1 MKINRK
7 RIVSI
12 LIFSIPLLL
21 FASDSNMVSYEDLKL
36 SMQTGNAELRKA
48 DQVVYQSSLDVK
60 NAKAGYHPTID
71 LTLSGTF
78 MVNPPIGKITMST
91 DELLSQMGMPSSSLG
106 AANGGYVTLYDGME
120 NTYYSTGLSITQP
133 LITWGKI
140 PNSVKVYQALQDIR
154 IIERQDKEDKL
165 SVELTTRL
173 SALKYMDEI
182 LLKLDET
189 KALAEE
195 LIKTSEAAYDN
206 GILLKQDVVEAQ
218 LSALELDVNKAE
230 VEKEYSSVLQG
241 IRTITGNSELES
253 SDIDFTVNE
262 NRIQIICNYDRSVL
276 REKAV
281 SKETAALRMLDKQS
295 TALAYKKKIDKASMY
310 GVPDFALV
318 VNASYGGSRFPL
330 IETGWYQHN
339 DYGLTITL
347 GIKTTLWD
355 GGKKLNALRA
365 DDSAIKAAEAD
376 YDAAKAQLAAA
387 CEENITA
394 LDLALSKLEYLDLKK
409 EAALDRLSLLKQQ
422 FEIGT
427 ISNVDVLKQEIEV
440 KKIEIELLQQKIVL
454 AQSAYTLSYLC
465 QI

>member
-1 MKINRK
+1 MQLKSK

-154 IIERQDKEDKL
+154 IIEGQDKEDKL

-230 VEKEYSSVLQG
+230 VEKEHSSVLQG

-409 EAALDRLSLLKQQ
+409 DAALDRLSLLKQQ

>member
-1 MKINRK
+1 MRLRK
-7 RIVSI
+7 KKTLLVLI
-12 LIFSIPLLL
+12 LIFPVFL
-21 FASDSNMVSYEDLKL
+21 FAAESDKSSYEDLKL
-36 SMQTGNAELRKA
+36 SLQMNNAELRKA
-48 DQVVYQSSLDVK
+48 DQVVYQSGLDVK

-71 LTLSGTF
+71 LTLSGTY

-91 DELLSQMGMPSSSLG
+91 DELLSQMGIPSMPGS
-106 AANGGYVTLYDGME
+106 ANGGYVTLYEGME

-140 PNSVKVYQALQDIR
+140 SNSVKVYQALQDIR
-154 IIERQDKEDKL
+154 VIERQDKEDKL

-182 LLKLDET
+182 LLRLDET

-206 GILLKQDVVEAQ
+206 GILLKQDVVEAR
-218 LSALELDVNKAE
+218 LSALELDVSKAE
-230 VEKEYSSVLQG
+230 IEKEYASVLQG
-241 IRTITGNSELES
+241 IRTLTGDSDLKS
-253 SDIDFTVNE
+253 SDIDFSVNE
-262 NRIQIICNYDRSVL
+262 NRIQMICNYDRAVL
-276 REKAV
+276 REKAI
-281 SKETAALRMLDKQS
+281 SEETAALRMLDKQS
-295 TALAYKKKIDKASMY
+295 MALAYKKKIDKASMY

-318 VNASYGGSRFPL
+318 VNASYGGTRLPL

-365 DDSAIKAAEAD
+365 DDSAIKAAMAD
-376 YDAAKAQLAAA
+376 YDSAKAQLSAA

-394 LDLALSKLEYLDLKK
+394 MDLALTKLEYLGLKK
-409 EAALDRLSLLKQQ
+409 DAALDRLSLLKQQ
-422 FEIGT
+422 LEIGT
-427 ISNVDVLKQEIEV
+427 VSNTDVLKQEIEV
-440 KKIEIELLQQKIVL
+440 KKIDIEILQQRITL